1 MASTTTTATHRPA
14 AVEYPYSDGKI
25 MAEVPRHVDAI
36 FYAMATLRNWFAR
49 HDRVQVGAN
58 MFLYYQE
65 GDNTKRV
72 TPDLFVAKGLKA
84 LPEQSYKLW
93 EEGRPPTWILEVAS
107 PSTEDRDRG
116 EKQALYASIGVKEY
130 WRFHPTGSLKGAQR
144 PKTRLEGGVLGGL
157 GYELLESHRD
167 GSIRSEVLGLDVR
180 VDDRAGKHHLLRFR
194 DPETGLDLLTF
205 EELEDDRQSAE
216 KNRRLAEEKRRSAEE
231 KLLEESAA
239 RRAAEQAHRAEIRA
253 RRDAEAETAR
263 LRAYI
268 ARLEGGR
275 GGGPGSDS

>member
-1 MASTTTTATHRPA
+1 MASTTTAATLRPA
-14 AVEYPYSDGKI
+14 AVEYPCSDGKI
-25 MAEVPRHVDAI
+25 IAEVPRHVDAI

-49 HDRVQVGAN
+49 HDRMQVGAN

-72 TPDLFVAKGLKA
+72 TPDLFVVKGLKA
-84 LPEQSYKLW
+84 LPEQSFKLW
-93 EEGRPPTWILEVAS
+93 EAGRPPTWILEVAS

-144 PKTRLEGGVLGGL
+144 PKTRLEGGVLGGQ

-167 GSIRSEVLGLDVR
+167 GSMRSEVLGLDVR
-180 VDDRAGKHHLLRFR
+180 GDDRAGKHHLLRFR
-194 DPETGLDLLTF
+194 DPETGRDLLTF
-205 EELEDDRQSAE
+205 EELEDDR
-216 KNRRLAEEKRRSAEE
+216 RLAEKDRRLAEE

-239 RRAAEQAHRAEIRA
+239 RREAEQAHRTEFRA
-253 RRDAEAETAR
+253 RRDAEVEIAR
-263 LRAYI
+263 LKAYF

-275 GGGPGSDS
+275 EGGPGSDS

>member
-1 MASTTTTATHRPA
+1 M
-14 AVEYPYSDGKI
+14 
-25 MAEVPRHVDAI
+25 
-36 FYAMATLRNWFAR
+36 
-49 HDRVQVGAN
+49 
-58 MFLYYQE
+58 
-65 GDNTKRV
+65 
-72 TPDLFVAKGLKA
+72 
-84 LPEQSYKLW
+84 
-93 EEGRPPTWILEVAS
+93 EVAS

-144 PKTRLEGGVLGGL
+144 PKTRLERGVLGGL
-157 GYELLESHRD
+157 GYELLESHPD

-194 DPETGLDLLTF
+194 DPKTGLDLLTF